1 MFMEDA
7 IRAVI
12 EIMSIKLNYLS
23 ISTSYNL
30 TGLSFTPKQIFD
42 MIKSYYPNFKV
53 VYEPDYRQSIAD
65 SWPDSI
71 DDSVAQFD
79 FKWKSKFDLQMI
91 CEKMIE
97 NLKK

>member
-1 MFMEDA
+1 M
-7 IRAVI
+7 
-12 EIMSIKLNYLS
+12 K
-23 ISTSYNL
+23 
-30 TGLSFTPKQIFD
+30 
-42 MIKSYYPNFKV
+42 
-53 VYEPDYRQSIAD
+53 PDYRQSIAD